1 MAGRDPPYA
10 SRYTARMN
18 SLPLNQMLRLV
29 FIAAA
34 LATLAGC
41 GNKGPLVLPTPPA
54 APIEPATVPATPA
67 EVPAEQPTEAPTT
80 EPATDGTTPPVPTPV
95 PATSDGDGNG

>member
-1 MAGRDPPYA
+1 
-10 SRYTARMN
+10 MN
-18 SLPLNQMLRLV
+18 QTFRLV

-34 LATLAGC
+34 LAMLAGC

-67 EVPAEQPTEAPTT
+67 DAPAETPAT
-80 EPATDGTTPPVPTPV
+80 EPATDTSTTPPEQTPV
-95 PATSDGDGNG
+95 PASSDGDGNG

>member
-1 MAGRDPPYA
+1 MAGRDPPNA
-10 SRYTARMN
+10 SRYTAGMN
-18 SLPLNQMLRLV
+18 SLPLNHMLRLV

-67 EVPAEQPTEAPTT
+67 EAPAEQPTEAPTT
-80 EPATDGTTPPVPTPV
+80 EPATDSTTPPAQP
-95 PATSDGDGNG
+95 PAPAPNDGDGNG

>member
-1 MAGRDPPYA
+1 
-10 SRYTARMN
+10 MN
-18 SLPLNQMLRLV
+18 QTFRLV

-54 APIEPATVPATPA
+54 EPVVAPEAPA
-67 EVPAEQPTEAPTT
+67 ETPPA
-80 EPATDGTTPPVPTPV
+80 EPATDGTTTPPEQTPV
-95 PATSDGDGNG
+95 PATSDGGGNG

>member
-1 MAGRDPPYA
+1 MNPTF
-10 SRYTARMN
+10 RY
-18 SLPLNQMLRLV
+18 V

-54 APIEPATVPATPA
+54 ASEPIIPPEAPVEAAPAEAAPADTPA
-67 EVPAEQPTEAPTT
+67 T
-80 EPATDGTTPPVPTPV
+80 EPATDSSTPLPAETPAAATPV
-95 PATSDGDGNG
+95 PATTDGDGNG

>member
-1 MAGRDPPYA
+1 MAGQDPPYA

-18 SLPLNQMLRLV
+18 QTFRLV

-41 GNKGPLVLPTPPA
+41 GNKGPLVLP
-54 APIEPATVPATPA
+54 APSAEPV
-67 EVPAEQPTEAPTT
+67 EVPADVPAETPAA
-80 EPATDGTTPPVPTPV
+80 EPATDGTTPPEQTPKPTPV
-95 PATSDGDGNG
+95 PATSNGGGNG

>member
-1 MAGRDPPYA
+1 
-10 SRYTARMN
+10 MN
-18 SLPLNQMLRLV
+18 HTFRLV

-34 LATLAGC
+34 LATLASC

-80 EPATDGTTPPVPTPV
+80 DSTTPPAQPPV
-95 PATSDGDGNG
+95 PATSDGGGNG

>member
-1 MAGRDPPYA
+1 
-10 SRYTARMN
+10 MN
-18 SLPLNQMLRLV
+18 RIFRFV

-54 APIEPATVPATPA
+54 APIEPAAEPATPS
-67 EVPAEQPTEAPTT
+67 EPAEAATD
-80 EPATDGTTPPVPTPV
+80 EPAADGSTTPPATPV

>member
-1 MAGRDPPYA
+1 
-10 SRYTARMN
+10 MN
-18 SLPLNQMLRLV
+18 QTFRLV

-54 APIEPATVPATPA
+54 APIEPATAPADAPAETPA
-67 EVPAEQPTEAPTT
+67 EAPAT
-80 EPATDGTTPPVPTPV
+80 EPATDTSTTPPEQTPV

>member
-1 MAGRDPPYA
+1 MAGRAPPYA

-18 SLPLNQMLRLV
+18 SLPLNHMLRLV
-29 FIAAA
+29 FIAVA

-54 APIEPATVPATPA
+54 APIEPTTVPATPT
-67 EVPAEQPTEAPTT
+67 EVPTT
-80 EPATDGTTPPVPTPV
+80 EPATDSTTPPAPTPV
-95 PATSDGDGNG
+95 PATSDGGGNG

>member
-1 MAGRDPPYA
+1 
-10 SRYTARMN
+10 MN
-18 SLPLNQMLRLV
+18 QTFRLV

-54 APIEPATVPATPA
+54 APIEPATEPATPA
-67 EVPAEQPTEAPTT
+67 TPAEAPTT
-80 EPATDGTTPPVPTPV
+80 EPAMDSSTPPAPTTPV
-95 PATSDGDGNG
+95 PPSNGDGNG